1 MFKLTNK
8 SAYGK
13 LTDHLKV

>member
-8 SAYGK
+8 LNY
-13 LTDHLKV
+13 